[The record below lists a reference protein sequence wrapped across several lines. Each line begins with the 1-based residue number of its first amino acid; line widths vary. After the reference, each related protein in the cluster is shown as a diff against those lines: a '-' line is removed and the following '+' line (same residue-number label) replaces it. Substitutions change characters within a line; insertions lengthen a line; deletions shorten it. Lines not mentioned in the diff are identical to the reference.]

1 MDQQLQR
8 LMGQLGG
15 GGGAQQGPASDM
27 PTNDNSET
35 IYISSL
41 ALLKVCLTLSRFPVA
56 LLAQTEALFG

>member
-1 MDQQLQR
+1 MDPAQLQR

-15 GGGAQQGPASDM
+15 GGGPQQGPATDM

-41 ALLKVCLTLSRFPVA
+41 ALLKVRLLPDILVRRISRE
-56 LLAQTEALFG
+56 TG